1 MVDRVTGDV
10 MLKQSVWRQDTNI
23 QTSTFTVSLLT
34 NIYGLKS
41 WEVLFLSSMGERGIK
56 FGDFREYLG
65 ENQIPALTVISHVEI
80 T

>member
-34 NIYGLKS
+34 NINGLES
-41 WEVLFLSSMGERGIK
+41 WEVLFLSSMGESGIK
-56 FGDFREYLG
+56 FGGFRE
-65 ENQIPALTVISHVEI
+65 
-80 T
+80 

>member
-34 NIYGLKS
+34 NIYRLKS
-41 WEVLFLSSMGERGIK
+41 WKFCFCKVWRNGDQVWGFQGI
-56 FGDFREYLG
+56 FGG
-65 ENQIPALTVISHVEI
+65 NQIPALTAISHGNNM
-80 T
+80 